1 MPVKSA
7 ERTIR
12 IFEAYASAG
21 EPLALSEL
29 ARRIAIPVS
38 ACHGLVRTLESR
50 GYLYALGPR
59 KGYYPTLRWLEKARA
74 IAEHDPL
81 LARVAPLLETLAA
94 ATGET
99 VVLGKRLEQMVVYL
113 NVIESRHSIRYS
125 AQVGDLKPLYSS
137 SIGKA
142 LLGAMPAAERNALL
156 DRIKLTRITPNTITR
171 RSALHKDLAAGLARG
186 WAMTRGENV
195 PDVHAVAAPFH
206 IAGETYAVAV
216 AGPAQRIDANL
227 QAHVKHLLKTCK
239 AVEART

>member
-12 IFEAYASAG
+12 ILEAFASAC

-29 ARRIAIPVS
+29 ARRISIPVS
-38 ACHGLVRTLESR
+38 ACHGLVRTLEAR

-74 IAEHDPL
+74 IAAHDPL
-81 LARVAPLLETLAA
+81 LERVTPLLEGLAA
-94 ATGET
+94 STGET
-99 VVLGKRLEQMVVYL
+99 VVLGKRLALMVVYL

-125 AQVGDLKPLYSS
+125 ARIGDLKPLYSS

-142 LLGAMPAAERNALL
+142 LLGAMPADVRDATLH
-156 DRIKLTRITPNTITR
+156 RIKLARITPTTITR
-171 RSALHKDLAAGLARG
+171 RSALEKDLAAALARG

-195 PDVHAVAAPFH
+195 PDVHAIAAPIR
-206 IAGETYAVAV
+206 IAGETYAIAV

-227 QAHVKHLLKTCK
+227 QAHVRQLIKTCQ
-239 AVEART
+239 AMEDST